1 MKPQERTLVQDKLNG
16 YLKSNLLK
24 DSEVKEIK
32 SRYEG
37 KMRLDY
43 GYNAQKNLTDYTPKQ
58 EEFYQYYYTKAA
70 ANNQKIKSMKQKIM
84 ENVDQGNPAYTQEV
98 LDEMNAVWNEQKE
111 LYEHFLKEMERYQE
125 TLSDEEKNRM
135 QEVIDTFGIGS

>member
-1 MKPQERTLVQDKLNG
+1 M
-16 YLKSNLLK
+16 
-24 DSEVKEIK
+24 
-32 SRYEG
+32 
-37 KMRLDY
+37 DY